1 MMRRFFSVFLA
12 AVMFTS
18 LFMMT
23 ANAAEEDSFRPE
35 IVITKISPN
44 PDWPGGGDPVEAFE
58 IVNTSGKELSLY
70 DYTMFYNG
78 NPDTHKTFGTVTRY
92 TPFKAGDFRDETNY
106 TLDVMPSN
114 PDEFIMA
121 PGEVVVVWVITADNV
136 EKAPALTDQDLRDFW
151 NIPES
156 VRIFY
161 FDGTNEGE
169 STTNFNLK
177 NSKSATYG
185 IIRNDVPMVLKET
198 TYEQGESYC
207 VVVFDDAAHPCIN
220 NGILVYGFDGV
231 RQMTEIDYSAD
242 GIQLGVL
249 TDAQKESLGDLL
261 GAETAGEQEAAAEQ
275 ETTAAEAQETTAAA
289 EQETTAAEAQ
299 ETTAAAEQETTAAAQ
314 DAALPSNPQTGDS
327 GALWLAG
334 AFLLALGGFFVGVRK
349 RAQL

>member
-1 MMRRFFSVFLA
+1 MRRFLSMVLTVVLFS
-12 AVMFTS
+12 S

-23 ANAAEEDSFRPE
+23 ASAEEEGAFRPE

-58 IVNTSGKELSLY
+58 IVNTSGKELNLY
-70 DYTMFYNG
+70 DYTVFYNG

-121 PGEVVVVWVITADNV
+121 PGEVAVVWVITADNV

-156 VRIFY
+156 VRIVY

-231 RQMTEIDYSAD
+231 RQMTEIEYSAD

-249 TDAQKESLGDLL
+249 TDAQKESLGAFLNAGAADE
-261 GAETAGEQEAAAEQ
+261 GAAETEAADAGAAETEAADAGAADAGTQAAAGEAAAGM
-275 ETTAAEAQETTAAA
+275 A
-289 EQETTAAEAQ
+289 
-299 ETTAAAEQETTAAAQ
+299 
-314 DAALPSNPQTGDS
+314 SNPKTGDG

-334 AFLLALGGFFVGVRK
+334 AFLLAIGGFYASSRK
-349 RAQL
+349 RAGV